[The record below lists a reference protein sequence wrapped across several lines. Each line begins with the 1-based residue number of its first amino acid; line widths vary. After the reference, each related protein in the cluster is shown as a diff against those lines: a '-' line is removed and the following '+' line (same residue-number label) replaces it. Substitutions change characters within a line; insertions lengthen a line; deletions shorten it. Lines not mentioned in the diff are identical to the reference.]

1 MAGNLASLKANLE
14 RIRRGARVAAT
25 KTRFTSKKGSRP
37 ENCRVAMRCGREW
50 GTKEAPYT
58 GEVWSRMGPHEEFLK
73 LAALAAGGELSTAE
87 RRKLDEH
94 LAGCRKC
101 REVQSEFQTVV
112 DHAIPALASDL
123 PSEPLPEVSAFS
135 QESAEASFRQRL
147 DDEDEKSRAER
158 PTAEP
163 WLSSHLLRRSHRF
176 RRSFDRYHFYMPLA
190 ASVIFALSLG
200 ILAYR
205 MGKNRGSDANQS
217 VQTSGPVPARSGEE
231 PGVVARERLERL
243 NAQLAER
250 EKVIAELRHEI
261 AASSSENTKL
271 KATQAEQQAA
281 LATASGSQKQWNE
294 DHNRM
299 TQEVTASR
307 EALAASA
314 KKLQNLERRSFEDAL
329 HAATLESKTAELSR
343 ALGEEQ
349 RMNDELRELLAKD
362 QDIRELMGARDLYI
376 AEVHDI
382 LTTGETRK
390 AFGHLFYKKGKSL
403 IFYVFDLSDLP
414 GLQPA
419 STFEVWGNR
428 GPDRAQAV
436 KLGMLFEDNVPK
448 KRWVMKFNDEKT
460 LGQIDAVFVTV
471 EPPGGSKKPSGV
483 PLMYAYLKVDTN
495 HP

>member
-1 MAGNLASLKANLE
+1 MAANPASLIANLD
-14 RIRRGARVAAT
+14 RIEPNVRVGATR
-25 KTRFTSKKGSRP
+25 TRFTSKKGRGQRIAASRSGVV
-37 ENCRVAMRCGREW
+37 ENGERR
-50 GTKEAPYT
+50 KPPYT

-73 LAALAAGGELSTAE
+73 LAALAAGGEVSAVE
-87 RRKLDEH
+87 RQKLDEH
-94 LAGCRKC
+94 LASC
-101 REVQSEFQTVV
+101 RECREAQAEFQAVV
-112 DHAIPALASDL
+112 DHAIPTLVSDSASHPFPED
-123 PSEPLPEVSAFS
+123 PSFS
-135 QESAEASFRQRL
+135 QETAEASFRKRL
-147 DDEDEKSRAER
+147 DEEGEKSRAEL

-205 MGKNRGSDANQS
+205 MGKNRGSDASQS
-217 VQTSGPVPARSGEE
+217 VQTSGPVPARSSEE
-231 PGVVARERLERL
+231 PGAVGRERLERL
-243 NAQLAER
+243 DAQFTER
-250 EKVIAELRHEI
+250 EKVIAELRREI

-281 LATASGSQKQWNE
+281 LATASGNQKQWN
-294 DHNRM
+294 DDRNRM

-307 EALAASA
+307 EALAASE

-329 HAATLESKTAELSR
+329 HASTLESKTAELSR

-362 QDIRELMGARDLYI
+362 QDLRELMGARDLYI

-414 GLQPA
+414 GLKPA

-428 GPDRAQAV
+428 GADRAQAI
-436 KLGMLFEDNVPK
+436 KLGMLYEDNVPK